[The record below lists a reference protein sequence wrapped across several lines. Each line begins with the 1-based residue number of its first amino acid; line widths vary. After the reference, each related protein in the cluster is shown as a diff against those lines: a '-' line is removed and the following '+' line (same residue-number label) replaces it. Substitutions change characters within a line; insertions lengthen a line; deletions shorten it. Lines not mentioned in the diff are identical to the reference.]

1 MMRGWKSTRSAV
13 IRDGGMSNETDEA
26 CTHVYSHD
34 YTAKN
39 IYIVCT
45 YRNWSRAEKMNH
57 GRKTK
62 QKRRDKQ
69 RKRKRKRETR
79 GKKPFLYPEMQ
90 NKYLCISVYI
100 LLCLSVSI
108 Q

>member
-1 MMRGWKSTRSAV
+1 MVRGWKSTRSAV
-13 IRDGGMSNETDEA
+13 IRDGGMSNETEQA
-26 CTHVYSHD
+26 CTHVYSHELSSKPK
-34 YTAKN
+34 Y
-39 IYIVCT
+39 T
-45 YRNWSRAEKMNH
+45 YRNWSRAEKVNH